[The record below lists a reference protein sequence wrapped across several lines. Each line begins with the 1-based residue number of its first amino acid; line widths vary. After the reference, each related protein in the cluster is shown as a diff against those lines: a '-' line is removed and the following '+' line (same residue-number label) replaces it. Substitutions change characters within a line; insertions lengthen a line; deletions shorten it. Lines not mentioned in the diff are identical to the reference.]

1 MKEKFR
7 KDSNSKC
14 ESQKTTIPISFAID
28 HVVDICMMTKW
39 NVNSLA
45 FGNILVIF

>member
-1 MKEKFR
+1 MKDKFR
-7 KDSNSKC
+7 NDSNSKA
-14 ESQKTTIPISFAID
+14 QRTTFPISFAID